1 MEILGLLM
9 GQIVT
14 MFLYMAVGYWLF
26 RVGKLSPKG
35 SRELAGMLV
44 WLVIPVVVIKSF
56 CVEPTPD
63 RIWTLGI
70 STTAA
75 AASLLLSIMV
85 SRFLFWG
92 RPLDHFAAAFSNAGF
107 IGIPLVQAAFGQ
119 DSVFHI
125 VSFIAILNILQW
137 TYGVAVITGEKER
150 ISPSTFLN
158 PLTAGTLAGMLLFFT
173 GWGSRLPAV
182 FMGTLS
188 GLAALNAPLAMMV
201 LGVYVAQA
209 DFKTLWKDPILYKV
223 SAVRLLLIPLLTA
236 VLFRLI
242 FIDDAIAGALL
253 IAASAP
259 VGANV
264 AVYAQIHGK
273 DYIYAS
279 KTVVVST
286 LLSLVSLPI
295 VIGLGLGVL

>member
-26 RVGKLSPKG
+26 RIGKISQKG
-35 SRELAGMLV
+35 SGELAALLV
-44 WLVIPVVVIKSF
+44 WLVIPEKKQ
-56 CVEPTPD
+56 
-63 RIWTLGI
+63 GI
-70 STTAA
+70 S
-75 AASLLLSIMV
+75 
-85 SRFLFWG
+85 
-92 RPLDHFAAAFSNAGF
+92 P
-107 IGIPLVQAAFGQ
+107 
-119 DSVFHI
+119 
-125 VSFIAILNILQW
+125 
-137 TYGVAVITGEKER
+137 AV
-150 ISPSTFLN
+150 FLN
-158 PLTAGTLAGMLLFFT
+158 PLAGATLAGLILFFT
-173 GWGSRLPAV
+173 GWGSRLPAAL
-182 FMGTLS
+182 MGTLS
-188 GLAALNAPLAMMV
+188 GLSALNAPLAMMV

-209 DFKTLWKDPILYKV
+209 DFKTLWTDPALYKV

-236 VLFRLI
+236 GLLKLFSMEY
-242 FIDDAIAGALL
+242 AMAGALL

-286 LLSLVSLPI
+286 LLSVVSLPL
-295 VIGLGLGVL
+295 VIGLGLAVL

>member
-26 RVGKLSPKG
+26 RIGKISQNG
-35 SRELAGMLV
+35 SGELAALLV

-56 CVEPTPD
+56 CVESTQE
-63 RIWTLGI
+63 RIGILGI
-70 STTAA
+70 STVAA
-75 AASLLLSIMV
+75 AASLLLSIVV
-85 SRFLFWG
+85 SRLLFRG

-107 IGIPLVQAAFGQ
+107 MGIPLVQAALGQ
-119 DSVFHI
+119 DSVFYI

-137 TYGVAVITGEKER
+137 TYGVAVITEKKQG
-150 ISPSTFLN
+150 ISPAVFLN
-158 PLTAGTLAGMLLFFT
+158 PLAGATLAGLILFFT
-173 GWGSRLPAV
+173 GWGSRLPATL
-182 FMGTLS
+182 MGTLS
-188 GLAALNAPLAMMV
+188 GLSALNAPLAMMV
-201 LGVYVAQA
+201 LGVSVAQA
-209 DFKTLWKDPILYKV
+209 DFKTLWTDPALYKV

-236 VLFRLI
+236 GLLKLFSMEY
-242 FIDDAIAGALL
+242 AMAGALL

-286 LLSLVSLPI
+286 LLSVASLPL
-295 VIGLGLGVL
+295 VIGLGLAVL